1 MSKARE
7 LMRDHRYDQH
17 WYAEPSGDQYV
28 SHAGMQAQE
37 YYDLSYDPYSYNSAD
52 WHGFS
57 LAEILSYYRSLYER
71 SIFQVAE
78 ELRIRAAYLQALEEG
93 SYHSLP
99 GVTYASGFVRTY
111 ATYLGLPADEMVERF
126 KFEARGKFEQQQP
139 LKPNPITAAI
149 AQQSQAQASS
159 KAPQG
164 IALVA
169 CLLMIM
175 GGFGTW
181 WLMSSSGPN
190 ITMQPNGTAVLIDP
204 QSGERRALPAVGSS
218 VNDRS
223 LPFVQADSN
232 FEADSPTELLAVL
245 QSIDNDTR
253 FDVDSTPL
261 DAASQDSLDGLGI
274 VSAAPAAT
282 ADVLIKAKRLTWVQV
297 RDLRGNTIASEVLQ
311 EGQEFQV
318 PQQPNLQLISAE
330 REFLDIYV
338 DGALVPNLRALD
350 SSGRAFSLDP
360 RDLKEDV
367 LS

>member
-1 MSKARE
+1 MSKARND
-7 LMRDHRYDQH
+7 MRDHRYDQH
-17 WYAEPSGDQYV
+17 WYAEPTGEQYV
-28 SHAGMQAQE
+28 THAGMEAHE
-37 YYDLSYDPYSYNSAD
+37 YYDLSYDPYTYNAAD

-57 LAEILSYYRSLYER
+57 LCEILSYYRSLYER

-93 SYHSLP
+93 QYHALP

-111 ATYLGLPADEMVERF
+111 ANYLGLPADEMVERF
-126 KFEARGKFEQQQP
+126 KYEARGKFEQQQP
-139 LKPNPITAAI
+139 LKPNHITAAI
-149 AQQSQAQASS
+149 SQQTQAQASS

-175 GGFGTW
+175 GGFATW
-181 WLMSSSGPN
+181 WFMSSSVPA

-204 QSGERRALPAVGSS
+204 QSGERRALPALGSG

-223 LPFVQADSN
+223 LPFVSGPGDL
-232 FEADSPTELLAVL
+232 EADSPTELLAEL
-245 QSIDNDTR
+245 SGINNGYR
-253 FDVDSTPL
+253 LDVDSTPL

-282 ADVLIKAKRLTWVQV
+282 ADIRIKAKRLTWVQI

-311 EGQEFQV
+311 EGQEFEV

-330 REFLDIYV
+330 REFLEVFV
-338 DGALVPNLRALD
+338 DGALVTSLRALD
-350 SSGRAFSLDP
+350 SSGRSFSLDA
-360 RDLKEDV
+360 RDLKEDIE
-367 LS
+367 S